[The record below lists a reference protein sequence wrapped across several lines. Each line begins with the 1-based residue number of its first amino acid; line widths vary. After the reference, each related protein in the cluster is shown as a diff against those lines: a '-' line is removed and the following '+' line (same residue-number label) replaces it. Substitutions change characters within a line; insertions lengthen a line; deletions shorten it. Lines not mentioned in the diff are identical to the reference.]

1 MGQIDQSLLI
11 SNQSISDSDEEKE
24 EPLHEELNQKPKVRG
39 FDLGGGWDYIP
50 FGLRQVYEAVR
61 MVADRHNVEH
71 TKP

>member
-1 MGQIDQSLLI
+1 MGQIDQSLLLDGQF
-11 SNQSISDSDEEKE
+11 NSDSDEKE

-61 MVADRHNVEH
+61 MVADRHNVEQV
-71 TKP
+71 KP